1 MARRRATGSIYRRR
15 LPGRGPDGRPRYAK
29 GWYIRL
35 RRHGRDVRRYG
46 GPDRQTAREVLRRM
60 EREID
65 REHLLGEHPE
75 QNLTFSEFVPR
86 FLAQAKREQ
95 TAASYVSLK
104 SLVPNRLE
112 PFFGR
117 LKLRRVTPADAE
129 RYLASRSHVKGAT
142 RNRELSALRAIFQH
156 AVTLGLL
163 RVNPLSSVRRAS
175 EPQTPLPLVPLA
187 DQQRLLDRLH
197 GREHLFVLV
206 ALETGLRLGELLNLD
221 WVDVD
226 FSTDRLLVRE
236 SKGKRPRLL
245 ALSARVRKALVAAKE
260 ERVRPLHG
268 PDHVFPGARLAD
280 GSLSKV
286 IRRQFK
292 AAAATIGHPN
302 LRVHDLRHLTAINL
316 VRAGLDLPTVGA
328 VLGHRSLLST
338 LRYAAYADD
347 SAAVRAA
354 RALDL
359 LHAPGAQGAGV
370 GGS

>member
-15 LPGRGPDGRPRYAK
+15 LPGQGPDGRPRYAK
-29 GWYIRL
+29 GWYVRL

-75 QNLTFSEFVPR
+75 QDLTFADFVPR

-117 LKLRRVTPADAE
+117 LMLRRVTPADAE

-163 RVNPLSSVRRAS
+163 SVNPVSSVRRAS

-187 DQQRLLDRLH
+187 DQQSLLDRLQ

-221 WVDVD
+221 WADVD

-236 SKGKRPRLL
+236 SKGSRRQIDDRDAGVAQRFAHL
-245 ALSARVRKALVAAKE
+245 ANRTRRGSGGIARESNPPNRIADGRNGLEAASASSGTLRKWRCTPVLCSRSWFSHRFVSRRAGGCGVHARLSA
-260 ERVRPLHG
+260 
-268 PDHVFPGARLAD
+268 GASWDYHFGRGRL
-280 GSLSKV
+280 GE
-286 IRRQFK
+286 
-292 AAAATIGHPN
+292 TE
-302 LRVHDLRHLTAINL
+302 
-316 VRAGLDLPTVGA
+316 AGTREGCLA
-328 VLGHRSLLST
+328 
-338 LRYAAYADD
+338 
-347 SAAVRAA
+347 
-354 RALDL
+354 
-359 LHAPGAQGAGV
+359 
-370 GGS
+370 